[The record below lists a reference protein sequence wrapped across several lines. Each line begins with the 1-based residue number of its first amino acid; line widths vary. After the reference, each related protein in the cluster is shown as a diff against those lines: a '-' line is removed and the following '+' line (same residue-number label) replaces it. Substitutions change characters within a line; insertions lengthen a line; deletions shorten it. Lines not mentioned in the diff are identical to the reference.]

1 LKPDNSARLYAQQ
14 PGKALSNKYFQMHSS
29 SEVRGHSP
37 SNDQNLWM
45 SLGEAA

>member
-1 LKPDNSARLYAQQ
+1 MSPCRLLRV
-14 PGKALSNKYFQMHSS
+14 ALDVLLRPAAPMLSHSTRHSS
-29 SEVRGHSP
+29 VP